1 LDGAQRRARRAEA
14 QDGPSNLSGRAN
26 FLNSVQLY
34 MRPPGFCSI
43 LAPMESEPINR
54 LLVVDDEPA
63 QVQALCHTLEDEGYS
78 VKGFTGAGAAL
89 AVLRA
94 GSFDI
99 VLTDLTM
106 PGMDGVA
113 FLNAAREI
121 DPGLAGIVMT
131 GHGTIATAV
140 EAMKA
145 GAIDYILK
153 PFDLRVILR
162 VLARTQAMLRL
173 RRENA
178 ALLERL
184 SARTVEL
191 EAANRE
197 LSVANRELEAFSDS
211 VSHDLRAP
219 LRTIDGLLRV
229 VQEDFGSG
237 IPPEAHRH
245 IDTICA
251 QASRMS
257 ELIEDMLRLSRLG
270 REPLGKRPVDMRALV
285 QEVVGE
291 LQAAEPARQAD
302 IRIGELPD
310 AQADPSLLRQVWV
323 NLVAN
328 ALKFTRRREH
338 ALIEIGGAARAG
350 DQGRGR
356 AGAEQKLYSIRDNGA
371 GFDPRRAERLFG
383 IFQRLH
389 AAKEFEGTGVGLS
402 IVRRVIERHG
412 GSIWAESEPD
422 KGAAFHFTLP

>member
-1 LDGAQRRARRAEA
+1 MDGEA
-14 QDGPSNLSGRAN
+14 
-26 FLNSVQLY
+26 
-34 MRPPGFCSI
+34 
-43 LAPMESEPINR
+43 INR
-54 LLVVDDEPA
+54 LLVVDDEAA

-78 VKGFTGAGAAL
+78 VKGFTSAAAAL
-89 AVLRA
+89 GELRA
-94 GSFDI
+94 GAFDI

-113 FLNAAREI
+113 FLNAARAI

-145 GAIDYILK
+145 GAFDYILK

-162 VLARTQAMLRL
+162 VLARTQGMLRL

-184 SARTVEL
+184 SARTEEL
-191 EAANRE
+191 EAANRD

-211 VSHDLRAP
+211 VSHDLRSP

-229 VQEDFGSG
+229 VQEDFGDG
-237 IPPEAHRH
+237 IPPEARRH
-245 IDTICA
+245 LETVAA

-257 ELIEDMLRLSRLG
+257 ELTEDLLRLSRLG
-270 REPLGKRPVDMRALV
+270 REPLSKHPVDIRGLV
-285 QEVVGE
+285 QQVVDE
-291 LQAAEPARQAD
+291 LHAAEPVRQLD
-302 IRIGELPD
+302 IRIGELP
-310 AQADPSLLRQVWV
+310 AAEADPSLLRQVWV

-328 ALKFTRRREH
+328 ALKFTRRREN
-338 ALIEIGGAARAG
+338 ALIEIGGAAQAG
-350 DQGRGR
+350 DKGRGPG
-356 AGAEQKLYSIRDNGA
+356 GAEHKLYSIRDNGA

-389 AAKEFEGTGVGLS
+389 AAKDFEGTGVGLS
-402 IVRRVIERHG
+402 ITRRIIERHG

-422 KGAAFHFTLP
+422 RGAAFYFTLP